1 MGVDIVGLANNHVND
16 HGREAMLDTFDT
28 LDGIGMPF
36 VGAGRNLAEASRVQF
51 FTNGQ
56 VKIGIVAATQIERM
70 SNPDTVGATD
80 QGPGVFRCVNPDLF
94 LETIRSAKEK
104 CDCLIV
110 FVHWG
115 SEGKEETD
123 SWQEK
128 QAVQFAEAGAD
139 VIIGDHPHVLQKIVS
154 VNGVPCVFS
163 LGNYLFNSKTL
174 DTGLAE
180 VTLDSVTAEVTG
192 IRFIP
197 AVQSGCRTRYADG
210 ADKERILEKLRKLS
224 NGTMIDEN
232 GYITF

>member
-1 MGVDIVGLANNHVND
+1 MLGHLLCLSFPELEGSILYADADSIPFFDFPANDFLGKGCFHRMGEQTAQRPCAKIRL
-16 HGREAMLDTFDT
+16 EAAFGKSLQHR
-28 LDGIGMPF
+28 IIP
-36 VGAGRNLAEASRVQF
+36 N
-51 FTNGQ
+51 
-56 VKIGIVAATQIERM
+56 ER
-70 SNPDTVGATD
+70 
-80 QGPGVFRCVNPDLF
+80 NPDLF